1 MRSDVEKVLGD
12 VRRQL
17 DAVGAGWGRAM
28 AQARLE
34 EDAPGVSAVRFD
46 REGGSGGGP
55 SRPTEDAALR
65 RRRSPA
71 GDLEAALAEA
81 ADAVHRLAGL
91 VASSVPAR
99 MVDGRVACVN
109 RFGCPE
115 EKRARREGLCY
126 GCWAFRDT
134 NGRDRHPDDYAEALK
149 RGAAGGRVSG

>member
-1 MRSDVEKVLGD
+1 MGVDVERVLAD

-17 DAVGAGWGRAM
+17 DAVAAGWGRAM

-55 SRPTEDAALR
+55 SRPTEAAALR

-71 GDLEAALAEA
+71 GDLEAALSEA

-91 VASSVPAR
+91 VSSSVPAG
-99 MVDGRVACVN
+99 MTDDGRVACVN

-126 GCWAFRDT
+126 GCWAFRDS
-134 NGRDRHPDDYAEALK
+134 NGRDRHPDDYAEAE
-149 RGAAGGRVSG
+149 RRSGRRASG